1 MTRDRP
7 RCKSNGGL
15 RLGVGLLLLVSA
27 AGCGSGD
34 GLNRQA
40 ISGIVT
46 LDGWPL
52 EGGAILLEPTSFE
65 SGKSTAVGATIRR
78 GEFTLARD
86 RGPIPG
92 RYRVRIYASAGVQA
106 PPHQGQTD
114 KTRRPMVERVPN
126 VYNTR
131 SELRAEVRAR
141 GPNRYRFELQAGPPP
156 EAG

>member
-7 RCKSNGGL
+7 RCKSNGVL

-27 AGCGSGD
+27 AGCDSGD

-46 LDGWPL
+46 LDGRPL

-65 SGKSTAVGATIRR
+65 SGKGTAVGATIRH
-78 GEFTLARD
+78 GEFAVSRD

-92 RYRVRIYASAGVQA
+92 RYLVRIYANSGVQA
-106 PPHQGQTD
+106 PPRQGQTD
-114 KTRRPMVERVPN
+114 KTRRPMVEGVPEI
-126 VYNTR
+126 YNTR
-131 SELRAEVRAR
+131 SQLHAEVGVR
-141 GPNRYRFELQAGPPP
+141 GPNRFRFELQAGPLPG
-156 EAG
+156 AR